1 LSVKLIW
8 PATAIGLAVSVVV
21 SFTAFAQVRA
31 EHFIFRA
38 AVTPQ
43 GLDRTFAVPV
53 YGRGTFAVPLFGALP
68 PGSGNA
74 TTGAKIFAVR
84 CTACHGG
91 KPHGGSLS
99 MQSCWRYP
107 KMMFSFV
114 KRAMPF
120 NAPGSLNDNEIY
132 AVVAYLL
139 SDAKIIKPKEI
150 MNAKTL
156 PKVVMPNRDGLIPS
170 ACPELSLYR

>member
-1 LSVKLIW
+1 MSSR
-8 PATAIGLAVSVVV
+8 P
-21 SFTAFAQVRA
+21 FAQVRP
-31 EHFIFRA
+31 EHFIFRPA
-38 AVTPQ
+38 ITPQ
-43 GLDRTFAVPV
+43 GLDHIFAVPV
-53 YGRGTFAVPLFGALP
+53 YGRGTFAVPLFGRLP

-74 TTGAKIFAVR
+74 ATGAKIFAVR

-91 KPHGGSLS
+91 KPHFGNFS
-99 MQSCWRYP
+99 MQSCWRYT
-107 KMMFSFV
+107 KTLFSFV